1 MSGQDGAY
9 LSKLLLERGYEVHGT
24 SRDAGTAGLSN
35 LDQLGIGGQV
45 SVWSMS
51 PTDLRSVLAITQKI
65 QPTEIYNLSGQS
77 SVSLSFDQPVQT
89 FESISV
95 GTLNLLE
102 AIRFSKLPI
111 RYYSAGSGE
120 VFGDTGGA
128 PADELT
134 RFAPRSPYAVA
145 KAAAYWSVAN
155 YREGYGLYAC
165 TGILFNHESPL
176 RPERFVTRKIVAAAC
191 RIANGSQEKLVLG
204 DIDIARDWG
213 FAGDY
218 VEAMWLMLQQET
230 PDDFVIASGT
240 THTLREFFA
249 EAFSCLGLDWEEHV
263 RTDPS
268 LYRPTEI
275 RRTAANSAKAAGVLG
290 WKSRH
295 DLIELVRMMVSAEQA
310 QTKES
315 NLLL

>member
-1 MSGQDGAY
+1 
-9 LSKLLLERGYEVHGT
+9 
-24 SRDAGTAGLSN
+24 
-35 LDQLGIGGQV
+35 
-45 SVWSMS
+45 MS
-51 PTDLRSVLAITQKI
+51 PTDLRSVLSITQ
-65 QPTEIYNLSGQS
+65 QVRPTEIYNLSGQS

-111 RYYSAGSGE
+111 RFYSAGSGE
-120 VFGDTGGA
+120 VFGDTGGT

-176 RPERFVTRKIVAAAC
+176 RPERFVTRKIVAAAS
-191 RIANGSQEKLVLG
+191 RIAQGSDETLVLG
-204 DIDIARDWG
+204 DMDIARDWG

-218 VEAMWLMLQQET
+218 VEAMWRMLQQDK
-230 PDDFVIASGT
+230 PGDFVIATGK
-240 THTLREFFA
+240 THTLREFVS
-249 EAFSCLGLDWEEHV
+249 EAFSGVGLDWNEHV
-263 RTDPS
+263 RTDPV

-275 RRTAANSAKAAGVLG
+275 RRTAANPSQASRIFG

-295 DLIELVRMMVSAEQA
+295 DLSDLVRMMVAAESSQI
-310 QTKES
+310 KES
-315 NLLL
+315 NLLP

>member
-35 LDQLGIGGQV
+35 LEQLGTGRRV

-102 AIRFSKLPI
+102 AIRFSELPI
-111 RYYSAGSGE
+111 RFYSAGSGE
-120 VFGDTGGA
+120 VFGDTGGV

-191 RIANGSQEKLVLG
+191 RIANGSDEKLVLG

-240 THTLREFFA
+240 THTLREFVA
-249 EAFSCLGLDWEEHV
+249 EAFSCLGLEWEEHV

-275 RRTAANSAKAAGVLG
+275 RRTAANCAKAAGVLG
-290 WKSRH
+290 WKPRH
-295 DLIELVRMMVSAEQA
+295 DLIELVRMMVSAEA
-310 QTKES
+310 GAS
-315 NLLL
+315 VR